1 MNGSRGVVESFRGG
15 GSEGQTQLAP
25 IVRFDNGRTLCLS
38 HCEFF
43 QGSRDG
49 CVVRRQFPLK
59 LAWAVTVHKSQGMT
73 LTRASMSVDNAF
85 AEGQVYVALSR
96 VSSMQGLYLTGPM
109 LQPAAVKAHQDV
121 ISFYNTSKIEPL
133 SGGAEPFSP

>member
-1 MNGSRGVVESFRGG
+1 VMLLKNMPEEGLVNGSRGVVESFRGG

-73 LTRASMSVDNAF
+73 LTRASMSVDN
-85 AEGQVYVALSR
+85 L
-96 VSSMQGLYLTGPM
+96 
-109 LQPAAVKAHQDV
+109 
-121 ISFYNTSKIEPL
+121 
-133 SGGAEPFSP
+133 